1 MSISCHTATGA
12 TWVQIRADLIDNV
25 MIQKQAKPV
34 LNKSDLSPSIKVPVN
49 RRFAVKKRYKNW
61 AVR

>member
-12 TWVQIRADLIDNV
+12 TWVQIRADLIDSV

-49 RRFAVKKRYKNW
+49 GRFTVKKR
-61 AVR
+61 